1 MNNIKQIEVIYY
13 NHLVGRLALTKEGLC
28 AFEYSSEWLSSGFS
42 ISPFELPLR
51 NGVFIAKPHPFDGG
65 FGVFNDC
72 LPDGWGLLILDR
84 HLQRKGIL
92 PRTLTILDR
101 LALVG
106 SNGRGALEFRPDRSV
121 ISPQEYADFENLS
134 VEAEKIFDND
144 DYMGEGI
151 EEFQYRGGSPGGA
164 RPKIFTHY
172 DGKEWLVKFRA
183 KHDPKNIGINEYK
196 YSLLAKKCGIE
207 MPETRLF
214 ENKFFGV
221 ERFDR
226 SPKGKL
232 HVISIAGLINGT
244 GLQLLNSLA
253 LGIGCQGGSLG
264 IPLGNSATVGH
275 HAIVFTQLIAGL
287 INADYRIPCIDY
299 TQIFQVCAILTHN
312 IAELWKIFRLMVFN
326 YLIENKDDH
335 AKNFAFIYDNG
346 NWRFSPAYDL
356 LPSDGMNG
364 FHTTSINNSIEP
376 TKEDI
381 ITVATKAGLN
391 KKEAEK
397 TFENIHDIIQKHSF

>member
-84 HLQRKGIL
+84 HLQRQGIL

-106 SNGRGALEFRPDRSV
+106 SNGRGALEFRPDKSV
-121 ISPQEYADFENLS
+121 ISPQEHADFENLS
-134 VEAEKIFDND
+134 LEAEKIFDND
-144 DYMGEGI
+144 DYMGKGI

-226 SPKGKL
+226 SSKGKL
-232 HVISIAGLINGT
+232 HVIS
-244 GLQLLNSLA
+244 
-253 LGIGCQGGSLG
+253 
-264 IPLGNSATVGH
+264 
-275 HAIVFTQLIAGL
+275 IAGL

-346 NWRFSPAYDL
+346 DWRFSPAYDL

-397 TFENIHDIIQKHSF
+397 TFENIRDIIQKQSF